1 MEQKKHRRYTMFS
14 VFLLL
19 WSIGLGILGHLKEE
33 TIHDVTLP
41 EAPPTVQA
49 AMEDGAFTWDQTE
62 EIYFLRI
69 ENTGEDFTKVSVK
82 YGPLWPK
89 YAIIIRPGD
98 TWELAVE
105 NALPFTHTITFEN
118 EEGTPSGTV
127 EAWSITQ

>member
-1 MEQKKHRRYTMFS
+1 M
-14 VFLLL
+14 
-19 WSIGLGILGHLKEE
+19 
-33 TIHDVTLP
+33 
-41 EAPPTVQA
+41 
-49 AMEDGAFTWDQTE
+49 
-62 EIYFLRI
+62 
-69 ENTGEDFTKVSVK
+69 K

-127 EAWSITQ
+127 EVWSIQ